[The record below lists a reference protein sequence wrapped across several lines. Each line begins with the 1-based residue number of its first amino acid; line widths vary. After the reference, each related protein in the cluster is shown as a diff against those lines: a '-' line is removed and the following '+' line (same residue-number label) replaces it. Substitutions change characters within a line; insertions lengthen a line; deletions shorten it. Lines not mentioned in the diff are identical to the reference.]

1 MSSRRQMRCC
11 SFCGD
16 ESHTIVTCD
25 SEALPDFEFICV
37 RKVLTIETAAAFKEW
52 LTTTYS
58 HDIYLIRAFAI
69 RKYRMDADR
78 QIPRVTA
85 RSSFSDCAD
94 VITNYI
100 FTNYNG
106 EVGLD
111 RTIEPVNETMYHEDP
126 VDREFAD
133 LMNAPMQP
141 LTLEDLAL
149 TPNPNL
155 SDMTDL
161 AMAFQNDPSILNDT
175 RILADTLSLAESLI
189 RDPSVLQRDPRI
201 LDIAILVELRLLMLT
216 EVLNGVRVQDTNH
229 APRIH
234 SRVEANQDEQLD
246 NNCSCSI
253 CWDEK
258 ELINFVRLDCKHEFC
273 KDCIVATTTHNN
285 GKVPCCALCRA
296 EVKTVIS
303 RTDEIQTEILRA
315 IR

>member
-1 MSSRRQMRCC
+1 MNSRRQMRCC

-16 ESHTIVTCD
+16 DSHTITTCD

-37 RKVLTIETAAAFKEW
+37 RKVLTTETSAAFKEW
-52 LTTTYS
+52 LTTAYG

-85 RSSFSDCAD
+85 RSTFAECAD

-100 FTNYNG
+100 FTTYNG

-111 RTIEPVNETMYHEDP
+111 QPIEPVNETVYHEDP

-133 LMNAPMQP
+133 LLNAPMQP

-149 TPNPNL
+149 TPNATL
-155 SDMTDL
+155 DDMTNV
-161 AMAFQNDPSILNDT
+161 AVAFQNDPSILYDT
-175 RILADTLSLAESLI
+175 RILADTLTLAETLI
-189 RDPSVLQRDPRI
+189 RDPSVLERDPRL
-201 LDIAILVELRLLMLT
+201 LDIAVLVELRLLMLT
-216 EVLNGVRVQDTNH
+216 EVLNGVRVQQP
-229 APRIH
+229 PRVD
-234 SRVEANQDEQLD
+234 SRVETNEDEHLE

-273 KDCIVATTTHNN
+273 KDCIIATTAHNN

-296 EVKTVIS
+296 EVRTLVS
-303 RTDEIQTEILRA
+303 RTDGIQTEIARV

>member
-1 MSSRRQMRCC
+1 MNSRRQMRCC

-25 SEALPDFEFICV
+25 SEALPDFEFICA

-52 LTTTYS
+52 LATTYS

-85 RSSFSDCAD
+85 RSSFAECAD

-100 FTNYNG
+100 FTAYNG

-111 RTIEPVNETMYHEDP
+111 LTIEPVNEAMYHEDT
-126 VDREFAD
+126 VDREFAY

-149 TPNPNL
+149 TPNPDL
-155 SDMTDL
+155 GDMTDL

-175 RILADTLSLAESLI
+175 RILADTLRLAETLI

-216 EVLNGVRVQDTNH
+216 EVLNGVRIQTPQ
-229 APRIH
+229 PRIH
-234 SRVEANQDEQLD
+234 SRVETNADEELD

-303 RTDEIQTEILRA
+303 RTDEIQREILRV

>member
-1 MSSRRQMRCC
+1 MSLRRQMRCC

-16 ESHTIVTCD
+16 DSHTIITCD
-25 SEALPDFEFICV
+25 SEALPDLEFTFARRI
-37 RKVLTIETAAAFKEW
+37 LTTETPAAFKEW
-52 LTTTYS
+52 LTATYS

-69 RKYRMDADR
+69 RKYRMDTDR
-78 QIPRVTA
+78 ETPRVTT
-85 RSSFSDCAD
+85 RSSFAECAD
-94 VITNYI
+94 VITNYM

-106 EVGLD
+106 GVGLD
-111 RTIEPVNETMYHEDP
+111 QTIEPVNDTMYHEDS

-133 LMNAPMQP
+133 LLNAPMQP

-155 SDMTDL
+155 GNMTDQAL
-161 AMAFQNDPSILNDT
+161 AFQNNPDILYDT
-175 RILADTLSLAESLI
+175 RILADTLSLAETLI

-216 EVLNGVRVQDTNH
+216 EVLNGVRIHTPH
-229 APRIH
+229 RIH
-234 SRVEANQDEQLD
+234 SRVETNEDEQLD

-253 CWDEK
+253 CWDDK
-258 ELINFVRLDCKHEFC
+258 ELINFVKLDCNHEFC
-273 KDCIVATTTHNN
+273 KDCIIATTAHNH

-296 EVKTVIS
+296 EVRTVIS
-303 RTDEIQTEILRA
+303 RTDEIQTEILQV